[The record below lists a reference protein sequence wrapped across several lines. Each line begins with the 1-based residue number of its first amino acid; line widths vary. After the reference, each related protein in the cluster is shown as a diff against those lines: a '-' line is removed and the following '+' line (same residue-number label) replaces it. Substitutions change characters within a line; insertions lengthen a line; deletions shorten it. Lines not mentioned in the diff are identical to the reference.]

1 MKKNKLI
8 KAMKLLF
15 RVILIAI
22 ILVTGN
28 NTVFGADNTNLGA
41 FESSQLVKGTEKLL
55 GSIVDWITGIGI
67 TVCIGFFI
75 YYVILL
81 NTSDEGDRRRN
92 IKNVKTT
99 LIAVILITT
108 GAGIINLLQSIYTG
122 G

>member
-1 MKKNKLI
+1 MNKNKLI
-8 KAMKLLF
+8 KAIKLLF
-15 RVILIAI
+15 RIILIAI

-28 NTVFGADNTNLGA
+28 NTVFGVENANLGA
-41 FESSQLVKGTEKLL
+41 FENSQLVKGTEKLL
-55 GSIVDWITGIGI
+55 GSIVDWITGIGV